1 MKQVILHIGMH
12 KTGST
17 SIQSSLKGYLDDRVK
32 YASFKEENHSIP
44 LYTIFSEDRYDYHV
58 WKTKGLD
65 KQQIE
70 TKRQEYLE
78 IFESDL
84 NDSNYDKLI
93 ISGEDIAVLDEAG
106 KEALVHM
113 ISKNNIEIKV
123 VMFVREPLGLAIS
136 DIQQWVRLRRD
147 NVVSEY
153 RVGYKIRIK
162 KFCELIPKE
171 NIFVEDLHQAI
182 AKSGCIVKRFAEIAG
197 LTLKSG
203 ARLNESM
210 SLQAFALI
218 YRLNKLPLKILGN
231 KAREVL
237 RAEVVNS
244 ITSHFSCDAG
254 FQKADKKMAGFLLN
268 DAAVEE
274 CTFLREEFGI
284 DYGDIS
290 VEKNLDKFVDY
301 LNNSLNDMDEEIQ
314 KLFAKLNVSYSSDIS
329 LEQNLL
335 ELFVTMLTTTSDYSD
350 FNAAEYLKHNRDIEQ
365 AGVDPYRH
373 FIKYGMQEGRQYK

>member
-58 WKTKGLD
+58 WKTEGLD

-218 YRLNKLPLKILGN
+218 YRLNNLPLKILGN

>member
-58 WKTKGLD
+58 WKTEGLD